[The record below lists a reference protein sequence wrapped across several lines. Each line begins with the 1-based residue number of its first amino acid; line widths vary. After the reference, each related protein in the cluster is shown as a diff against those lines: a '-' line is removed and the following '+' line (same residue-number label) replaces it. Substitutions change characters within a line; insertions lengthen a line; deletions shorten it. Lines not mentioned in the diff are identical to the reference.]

1 MLTVR
6 ERFLLL
12 VLIELGEFLSKDRA
26 SELVVHHRKEE
37 IRSIVGGGA
46 GSFNSAFS
54 RLVSLGVLS
63 SIEHP
68 SSKRRRSLRLNT
80 RALVELQLEFGD
92 PMKDKKWQEP
102 PAILLRKPINL
113 LEGDA
118 D

>member
-1 MLTVR
+1 MRQIVFAKSFGVLTVR

-26 SELVVHHRKEE
+26 AELVVHHRKEE

-68 SSKRRRSLRLNT
+68 SYPNVG
-80 RALVELQLEFGD
+80 AVCV
-92 PMKDKKWQEP
+92 
-102 PAILLRKPINL
+102 
-113 LEGDA
+113 
-118 D
+118 